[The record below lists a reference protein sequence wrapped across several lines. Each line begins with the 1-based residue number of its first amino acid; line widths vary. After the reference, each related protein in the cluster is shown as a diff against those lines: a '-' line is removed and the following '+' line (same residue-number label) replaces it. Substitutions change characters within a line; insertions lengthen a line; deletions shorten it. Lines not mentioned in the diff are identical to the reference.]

1 MTYSCA
7 IFSDLDGDLESPTT
21 RDYAS
26 PCQRPTGH
34 RRPTQIPSPPL
45 SDTPSLSN
53 SESYS
58 PERGNS
64 PSGNAS
70 TGVDEA
76 LLEQKLAGKGYDR
89 LEEENELYLAQLRKL
104 DHIIEKL
111 KIPSD
116 RPIRIL
122 EIGSGW
128 GSMAIRIAQRYPL
141 ATIDTLTLSVQQQH
155 LAQQRVSLLGPRI
168 SDRITVH
175 LMDYRAMPQEWEA
188 AFDRVVSVEMIEAV
202 GKEFLEVYWKT
213 VDWAMKRENAA
224 GVVQVITLPEASEL
238 GSLCAGEGWD
248 LIGARD
254 RV

>member
-1 MTYSCA
+1 
-7 IFSDLDGDLESPTT
+7 
-21 RDYAS
+21 
-26 PCQRPTGH
+26 
-34 RRPTQIPSPPL
+34 
-45 SDTPSLSN
+45 
-53 SESYS
+53 
-58 PERGNS
+58 
-64 PSGNAS
+64 
-70 TGVDEA
+70 VDEA